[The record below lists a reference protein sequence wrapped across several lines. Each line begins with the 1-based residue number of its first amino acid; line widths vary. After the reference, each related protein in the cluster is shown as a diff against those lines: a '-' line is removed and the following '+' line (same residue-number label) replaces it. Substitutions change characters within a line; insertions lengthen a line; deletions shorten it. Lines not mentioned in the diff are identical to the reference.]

1 MFKKLISNLPFNPSL
16 INQVSFYA
24 KRLHKEEKL
33 RRLGVMMI
41 VLSLFIQMFA
51 IISPPEP
58 TLAASD
64 NDILRGGFTSR
75 DQAVAKCRTNEQGFA
90 TILSAYFYTNGNLNE
105 ACDMLAQAL
114 PYKIKST
121 DPNGSKRLVS
131 MGRISQGP
139 TIARTGKPTG
149 EYSVNVH
156 GAGTFYMRN
165 LWAWDSGEYS
175 TYDAL
180 AVLNKNGTSI
190 LILFNCGNIV
200 TTGHVPPQIPTTPPV
215 PQPPVTPGTAVCTS
229 LVATPM
235 SERRYR
241 FKATTTGN
249 DYTVK
254 SYEFNFGNGKSK
266 TITSSSKT
274 ATTDHTYDAASAYT
288 ASVKINVD
296 VKGTTGPTPRTLL
309 CQVAVTT
316 TTRDE
321 CPLVPGTQ
329 TNKSEC
335 DVCPAIPGEQSTT
348 AECKPCDNSQN
359 DQDVAACLV
368 LTKTAKN
375 NTQKI
380 ENADGTTASADDGI
394 TYTLRTKNI
403 GKALVKGYVVEENI
417 SDLLDYAVVTS
428 YNGGKLEADNIVRWP
443 ATDIS
448 PGETVTKQLTIK
460 VKSPIPQT
468 PISASDPAKFDL
480 VMNNVYGNA
489 VNIKLPSNIVKTTET
504 ITGSLPKTGPGTTV
518 AVSMM
523 MTIVVSYFFAR
534 TRLLAKEM
542 DMVQTEYVTS
552 GSY

>member
-33 RRLGVMMI
+33 RRLGVIMI

-75 DQAVAKCRTNEQGFA
+75 DQAVAKCRANEQGFA
-90 TILSAYFYTNGNLNE
+90 TILSYYGVDCNLLSIAE
-105 ACDMLAQAL
+105 TH
-114 PYKIKST
+114 KIKST
-121 DPNGSKRLVS
+121 DNGNTLDS

-139 TIARTGKPTG
+139 IVTRTGKATD
-149 EYSVNVH
+149 EYPVRIGNQ
-156 GAGTFYMRN
+156 TFYMRN
-165 LWAWDSGEYS
+165 LSAWDSGTSS
-175 TYDAL
+175 TYDML
-180 AVLNKNGTSI
+180 AVPNPSGRTVMIMFS
-190 LILFNCGNIV
+190 CGNIV
-200 TTGHVPPQIPTTPPV
+200 TSGVFPPPTSPPPPPV
-215 PQPPVTPGTAVCTS
+215 SPPPVTPGNAICS
-229 LVATPM
+229 SFVATPL
-235 SERRYR
+235 SERSFR
-241 FKATTTGN
+241 FNAATSGN

-254 SYEFNFGNGKSK
+254 SYEFDFGNGKNK
-266 TITSSSKT
+266 TITTSSKST
-274 ATTDHTYDAASAYT
+274 STSHTYDAASTYV

-296 VKGTTGPTPRTLL
+296 VKGASGPVSRTLL
-309 CQVAVTT
+309 CQVSVTT

-321 CPLVPGTQ
+321 CPLVAGVQ
-329 TNKSEC
+329 ANKSEC

-359 DQDVAACLV
+359 DQDVTACLV

-375 NTQKI
+375 DTQKI
-380 ENADGTTASADDGI
+380 ENADGTTASADDSI

-417 SDLLDYAVVTS
+417 SDLLDYATVTS
-428 YNGGKLEADNIVRWP
+428 YGGGKLEANNVIRWP

-448 PGETVTKQLTIK
+448 PGATITKQLAVKIK
-460 VKSPIPQT
+460 NPIPQT

-504 ITGSLPKTGPGTTV
+504 ITGSLPKTGPGTTLVISMV
-518 AVSMM
+518 ATM
-523 MTIVVSYFFAR
+523 IVSYFFAR